1 MLIADFPYRRSS
13 LPSEAMG
20 DFPPQQYREAVPAL
34 LSVLPSGSVAILNAA
49 AMRVVDSSGSLIV
62 FQPVAGSVLEREANL
77 YVSPKTLRNNSWSL
91 V

>member
-1 MLIADFPYRRSS
+1 MLVADFPYRRSS

-34 LSVLPSGSVAILNAA
+34 LSVLPSGSVVIVNAA
-49 AMRVVDSSGSLIV
+49 PMRVVDSSGGLIV
-62 FQPVAGSVLEREANL
+62 FQPAAGSVLEREANL